1 MKHARTCPSL
11 VLAGVAP
18 VARPGR
24 GLKHGNPNQPETEV
38 PIPACAMV
46 KFKAGKEMKA
56 EVLKLTPKPTKK

>member
-1 MKHARTCPSL
+1 M
-11 VLAGVAP
+11 
-18 VARPGR
+18 
-24 GLKHGNPNQPETEV
+24 KHGNPNQPETEV